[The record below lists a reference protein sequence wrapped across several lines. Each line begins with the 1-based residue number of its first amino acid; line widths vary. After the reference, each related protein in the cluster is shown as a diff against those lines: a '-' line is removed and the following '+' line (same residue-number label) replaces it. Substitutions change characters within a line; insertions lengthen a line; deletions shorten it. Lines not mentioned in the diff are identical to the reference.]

1 MKKYIVIA
9 VLLVLLA
16 SCRQSAPPVADPV
29 AEVLVGYTVRA
40 DEASLATTF
49 TVGYDDQ
56 ALTFVGLASQ
66 DSAVFYAANA
76 QRGRVQ
82 VAKVAADVS
91 ATEVTLLFS
100 GTEVSGTEVS
110 GAEVSGA
117 EVGTFTLETGGFGGS
132 QHALDTRPNTQQGGW
147 LETQVAVPSDAVLEA
162 AFANS
167 PLGDFDNDQ
176 TFEFADVVAILNIY
190 LENTDINSISDYQ
203 LYHSDINCDNEVS
216 FTDVIAA
223 LNKFLGNSPPTLQ
236 LCPTSVTAD
245 GSIGSNIVLAGNI
258 GSGTLPAI
266 NVSYGASDPQVFT
279 APSGS
284 PGQAYVVDAATPLGT
299 YNVTFDAGTAG
310 SETVS
315 VLVTSSTANT
325 PPTISAIDNQTLNE
339 DAQTSPLEFTIGDIQ
354 TPVDQLIVNASS
366 SDTIIIP
373 NNALTLG
380 GAGANR
386 TIVVDPAANQYTSGT
401 PVTITVSVQDLAGS
415 VAEETFEVTVN
426 PVNDPPT
433 FLNAGNQSLLS
444 GTNTEQVIPNWA
456 FNINV
461 GANEPTQN
469 VAGFDVTI
477 VSGQSL
483 FANAPTVGSNGTL
496 SYTPTGND
504 GVAVVNV
511 SLRDNGGV
519 GNGGSDTSATQ
530 QFTVTV
536 SDNLPPTITPIPNQ
550 TINED
555 STTGI
560 LNFTV
565 NDSEDGAV
573 TGGLAGLQVTAN
585 SSNTSII
592 PQSGIVLG
600 PSPITGSARTITV
613 TPAADQFGGPV
624 VITVIVEDS
633 RGATAQ
639 TSFQVTVNPVNDAP
653 DFDLSGSTNL
663 STITGYGEQVIPGFL
678 TNFDP
683 GPANE
688 ASQTRLETI
697 INGVPSGVFAVS
709 PTIDGTGTLR
719 FTPGSNAGIANMTVQ
734 VRDSGGTANGGVDLS
749 AGQAFT
755 INVAA
760 NSVPTGTIA
769 DVTAR
774 SDDANQTIDL
784 VAAFSDPDQDDATLE
799 FAVTSVAPEGVV
811 TVTANNSTD
820 QLTLDFLADGT
831 ANVTVTATDIGGATG
846 SVTFQVIVNTPP
858 MVGSINDITVNEGA
872 PNRVID
878 LNDVFSNADPLTYTV
893 TQNSDPTVVAT
904 SITGSNLTLDFDVPG
919 TSTITVQ
926 AEEPGG
932 ETAEVT
938 FNVRVNA
945 APTVVSAIT
954 NITANV
960 SDPDQT
966 FELSTRFND
975 PDDPTLTYTIVQNT
989 FSNVVNARLEN
1000 GAQLG
1005 SLLRLDFL
1013 TPGVSQITLQAVDSN
1028 GLTVSN
1034 SFQVTV
1040 VDNQPTLTT
1049 AIPDLTGNEGESES
1063 LNLADYFADVEDD
1076 AAGLQLSYR
1085 VTNNSNL
1092 NAVSSNIS
1100 GTTLNLNF
1108 LEGGIAQLTVT
1119 ATDSRGQ
1126 SISTSFFVTVNG
1138 DPKVLRTL
1146 QDLILNQEDLPFAI
1160 DLTEFFTDAEVGGAG
1175 LTYSVIGNTDSNIIG
1190 TNVAGVTLNLNAGT
1204 NIAEG
1209 GMTTMTIRATDP
1221 SGQSIDQTFNITVT
1235 NQAPTVSASIGARSA
1250 PAGGTTTINLDLYF
1264 SDFGDLDYTVIGNTN
1279 TTVVTNGIGSAVP
1292 GTVLTITV
1300 DAGATSGQTATI
1312 TVEAED
1318 AGGLT
1323 AQQSFVVTVQ

>member
-1 MKKYIVIA
+1 MKRYIVIA
-9 VLLVLLA
+9 VLLAVLA
-16 SCRQSAPPVADPV
+16 SCRQSAPPVDD
-29 AEVLVGYTVRA
+29 VLVGYTVRA
-40 DEASLATTF
+40 DDASLATTF
-49 TVGYDDQ
+49 DVSYDP
-56 ALTFVGLASQ
+56 ALTFVGVTRAGVTSQ
-66 DSAVFYAANA
+66 QGAFYAAGA
-76 QRGRVQ
+76 QDGVVR

-91 ATEVTLLFS
+91 ATEVTLVFR
-100 GTEVSGTEVS
+100 GTAGTVAAGIVS
-110 GAEVSGA
+110 
-117 EVGTFTLETGGFGGS
+117 LETPGFRGS
-132 QHALDTRPNTQQGGW
+132 QHILDTRPDMRQEAW
-147 LETQVAVPSDAVLEA
+147 LETQVTVSSDAVLEA

-190 LENTDINSISDYQ
+190 LENTDITSISDYQ
-203 LYHSDINCDNEVS
+203 LYHSDINCDSEVS
-216 FTDVIAA
+216 FADVIAA
-223 LNKFLGNSPPTLQ
+223 LNKFLGNSSPTLQ

-245 GSIGSNIVLAGNI
+245 GSTGSDIVLAGNI
-258 GSGTLPAI
+258 GSGSLPTI
-266 NVSYGASDPQVFT
+266 NVTYEAGDPQVFT

-284 PGQAYVVDAATPLGT
+284 PGQAYVVDPATPLGT

-325 PPTISAIDNQTLNE
+325 PPTISAIDDQTINE
-339 DAQTSPLEFTIGDIQ
+339 DSQTSPLEFTIGDIQ

-366 SDTIIIP
+366 SDTTIIP

-401 PVTITVSVQDLAGS
+401 PVTITVSVQDLAGA
-415 VAEETFEVTVN
+415 VTEETFAVTVN

-456 FNINV
+456 FNIDV

-483 FANAPTVGSNGTL
+483 FAVAPTIGNNGTL
-496 SYTPTGND
+496 TYTPTGND

-536 SDNLPPTITPIPNQ
+536 SDNLAPTITPIPNQ

-555 STTGI
+555 SSTGA

-565 NDSEDGAV
+565 NDNEDGAV
-573 TGGLAGLQVTAN
+573 AGGLAGLQVTAN

-592 PQSGIVLG
+592 PPSGIVLG
-600 PSPITGSARTITV
+600 PSPITGSARTINV
-613 TPAADQFGGPV
+613 TPAANQFGGPV

-653 DFDLSGSTNL
+653 DFDLPASTNL

-688 ASQTRLETI
+688 ASQTKLETI
-697 INGVPSGVFAVS
+697 INGVPSGVFAV
-709 PTIDGTGTLR
+709 PPAIDASGTLR
-719 FTPGSNAGIANMTVQ
+719 FTPGSNAGTANLTVQ
-734 VRDSGGTANGGVDLS
+734 VRDSGGTANGGVNLS
-749 AGQAFT
+749 AAQPFT
-755 INVAA
+755 IDVVA
-760 NSVPTGTIA
+760 NTVPTGTIA

-774 SDDANQTIDL
+774 ADDPNQTIDL
-784 VAAFSDPDQDDATLE
+784 AAAFNDPDQADGALE
-799 FAVTSVAPEGVV
+799 FAITSVAPEGI
-811 TVTANNSTD
+811 VTATADNGTK

-858 MVGSINDITVNEGA
+858 TAGTINDITVNENA

-878 LNDVFSNADPLTYTV
+878 LDDVFSNADPLTYSV
-893 TQNSDPTVVAT
+893 TQNTDPTVVAT

-932 ETAEVT
+932 ETASVT

-945 APTVVSAIT
+945 APTVVSPIT

-960 SDPDQT
+960 NDPDLT

-975 PDDPTLTYTIVQNT
+975 PDDPSLTYTIAQNT
-989 FSNVVNARLEN
+989 FSNVVDARLQN

-1005 SLLRLDFL
+1005 SLLRLNFL
-1013 TPGVSQITLQAVDSN
+1013 TPGVSQITVQAVDSN

-1049 AIPDLTGNEGESES
+1049 AIANITGNEGESES

-1076 AAGLQLSYR
+1076 ADGVALTYA
-1085 VTNNSNL
+1085 VTNNTNL
-1092 NAVSSNIS
+1092 SVVSTDIT
-1100 GTTLNLNF
+1100 GTTLDLDF
-1108 LEGGIAQLTVT
+1108 LMGGIAELTVT
-1119 ATDSRGQ
+1119 ATDSQGQ

-1138 DPKVLRTL
+1138 MPDILRPL
-1146 QDLILNQEDLPFAI
+1146 NDLILNQADLPFAI
-1160 DLTEFFTDAEVGGAG
+1160 DLTEFFTDAEDGGAG
-1175 LTYSVIGNTDSNIIG
+1175 LTYGVIGNTDSNIVA

-1204 NIAEG
+1204 AIAEG
-1209 GMTTMTIRATDP
+1209 GMTTITIRATDTD
-1221 SGQSIDQTFNITVT
+1221 GQSIDQTFDVTIT
-1235 NQAPTVSASIGARSA
+1235 NQAPTVSQAIGNRSA
-1250 PAGGTTTINLDLYF
+1250 AAGGSTTINLNLYF
-1264 SDFGDLDYTVIGNTN
+1264 SDFGDLSYRVIGNTN
-1279 TTVVTNGIGSAVP
+1279 TTVVTNAVGSNVP
-1292 GTVLTITV
+1292 NSDVLTITV
-1300 DAGATSGQTATI
+1300 AAGATSGQTATI
-1312 TVEAED
+1312 TVQAQD

-1323 AQQSFVVTVQ
+1323 AQQSFEVTVQ

>member
-1 MKKYIVIA
+1 MRRYIVIA
-9 VLLVLLA
+9 VLLALLA
-16 SCRQSAPPVADPV
+16 SCRQSAPPTDEA
-29 AEVLVGYTVRA
+29 LIGYTVRA

-49 TVGYDDQ
+49 DVSYDPD
-56 ALTFVGLASQ
+56 LTFVGITSQ
-66 DSAVFYAANA
+66 PGAFYAAGA
-76 QRGRVQ
+76 QDDLVR

-91 ATEVTLLFS
+91 ATEVTLVFQGTAGTVVLETPGFS
-100 GTEVSGTEVS
+100 GT
-110 GAEVSGA
+110 
-117 EVGTFTLETGGFGGS
+117 
-132 QHALDTRPNTQQGGW
+132 QQALDARPNMRQEAW
-147 LETQVAVPSDAVLEA
+147 LETQVTVPSGTVLEA

-203 LYHSDINCDNEVS
+203 LYHSDINCDSEVS
-216 FTDVIAA
+216 FADVIAA
-223 LNKFLGNSPPTLQ
+223 LNKFLGNSSPTLQ
-236 LCPTSVTAD
+236 LCPTSVAAD
-245 GSIGSNIVLAGNI
+245 GSTGSDIVLAGNI
-258 GSGTLPAI
+258 GSGALPTI
-266 NVSYGASDPQVFT
+266 NVSYDAGDPQVFT
-279 APSGS
+279 APTGS
-284 PGQAYVVDAATPLGT
+284 PGQAYVVDPATPLGT
-299 YNVTFDAGTAG
+299 YDVTFDAGTAG

-325 PPTISAIDNQTLNE
+325 PPTVSAIDDLTINE
-339 DAQTSPLEFTIGDIQ
+339 DGQTSPLEFTIGDIQ
-354 TPVDQLIVNASS
+354 TPVAQLIVNATS
-366 SDTIIIP
+366 SDTTIIP

-386 TIVVDPAANQYTSGT
+386 TIVIDPAANQYTSGT
-401 PVTITVSVQDLAGS
+401 PVTITVSVQDLAGA
-415 VAEETFEVTVN
+415 VTEETFDVTVN

-444 GTNTEQVIPNWA
+444 GTNTQQVIPNWA
-456 FNINV
+456 FNIDV
-461 GANEPTQN
+461 GPNEPTQN

-483 FANAPTVGSNGTL
+483 FATAPTVGNNGTL
-496 SYTPTGND
+496 TYTPTGND

-555 STTGI
+555 GSTGV

-565 NDSEDGAV
+565 NDNEDGALA
-573 TGGLAGLQVTAN
+573 GGLAGLQVTAN

-592 PQSGIVLG
+592 PPSSIVSG
-600 PSPITGSARTITV
+600 PSPITGSARTINV
-613 TPAADQFGGPV
+613 TPAANQFGGPV

-653 DFDLSGSTNL
+653 DFDLPGTTNL
-663 STITGYGEQVIPGFL
+663 SSITGYGEQVIPGFL

-697 INGVPSGVFAVS
+697 INGVPSGVFAVA
-709 PTIDGTGTLR
+709 PTIDASGTLR
-719 FTPGSNAGIANMTVQ
+719 FTPGSTAGTANLTVQ

-749 AGQAFT
+749 AAQPFT
-755 INVAA
+755 IDVVA
-760 NSVPTGTIA
+760 NTVPTGTIA

-774 SDDANQTIDL
+774 ADDPNQTIDL
-784 VAAFSDPDQDDATLE
+784 AAAFSDPDQDDGSLE
-799 FAVTSVAPEGVV
+799 FAVTSVAPEGIV
-811 TVTANNSTD
+811 TATANNGTD

-858 MVGSINDITVNEGA
+858 TAGTINDITVNEGA
-872 PNRVID
+872 PNRVINLD
-878 LNDVFSNADPLTYTV
+878 DVFSNADPLTYSV
-893 TQNSDPTVVAT
+893 SQNTDPTVVAT

-919 TSTITVQ
+919 TSTLTVQ

-932 ETAEVT
+932 ETASVT

-945 APTVVSAIT
+945 APTVVSPIT

-960 SDPDQT
+960 NDPDLT
-966 FELSTRFND
+966 FELSTRVND
-975 PDDPTLTYTIVQNT
+975 PDDPTLTYTIAQNT
-989 FSNVVNARLEN
+989 FSSVVNARLEN
-1000 GAQLG
+1000 GVQVG

-1040 VDNQPTLTT
+1040 VDNQPTLVT

-1076 AAGLQLSYR
+1076 ADGIPLTYS
-1085 VTNNSNL
+1085 VTNNTNL
-1092 NAVSSNIS
+1092 SVVSTDIT
-1100 GTTLNLNF
+1100 GTTLDLSF

-1119 ATDSRGQ
+1119 ATDSQGQ

-1138 DPKVLRTL
+1138 TPDILRTL
-1146 QDLILNQEDLPFAI
+1146 NDLILNQQDLPFAL
-1160 DLTEFFTDAEVGGAG
+1160 DLTEFFTDGEDGGAG
-1175 LTYSVIGNTDSNIIG
+1175 LTYAVIGNTDSNIIM

-1204 NIAEG
+1204 SIAEG
-1209 GMTTMTIRATDP
+1209 GMTTITIRATDTD
-1221 SGQSIDQTFNITVT
+1221 GQSIDQTFDVTIT
-1235 NQAPTVSASIGARSA
+1235 NQAPTVSAAIGARSA
-1250 PAGGTTTINLDLYF
+1250 VAGGSTTINLDLYF

-1279 TTVVTNGIGSAVP
+1279 TTVVTNAIGSAVP
-1292 GTVLTITV
+1292 GTDVLTVTV
-1300 DAGATSGQTATI
+1300 AASATSGQQATL
-1312 TVEAED
+1312 TVQAED